1 MASLITEI
9 FYLKFL
15 KVPDRVFYGPL
26 FKLYQ
31 PYWSPVAV
39 LLDFAHVNRIKMYFK
54 EMLILIFSMHLWNL
68 NQNQKFLEME
78 ILQLGLVYNGQSLY
92 LWNIFLHFINFDMF
106 SNKFLDIGFHSL
118 KRWYKMTNTKLPLGW
133 HFVLTK
139 AQRSS
144 LLQPSSLVPY
154 ALHSFLQLS
163 SVATHPGW
171 TQLGFPMSSHA
182 LK

>member
-1 MASLITEI
+1 MYIRYRHLSIWKSHISRRNINNFYVFSIVNVHKRMASLITEI

-15 KVPDRVFYGPL
+15 KVPDTVFYGPL

-92 LWNIFLHFINFDMF
+92 LWNNFLHFINFDMF

-118 KRWYKMTNTKLPLGW
+118 KRWYKMTNTKLPLGR
-133 HFVLTK
+133 HFLLT
-139 AQRSS
+139 
-144 LLQPSSLVPY
+144 
-154 ALHSFLQLS
+154 
-163 SVATHPGW
+163 
-171 TQLGFPMSSHA
+171 
-182 LK
+182 